1 MKSVGVN
8 AKRAHFLAF
17 LDQVM
22 GGRPAIVVGAS
33 LGASMAVDLWAA
45 RPEAVASLAF
55 LDPGM
60 YTPAPPVVPEPV
72 GRLLIE
78 NVIGADGVRES
89 IAKQAYFE
97 KEAQTDDAIAVG
109 MLHVAR
115 DRWAD
120 DSTAWLLGGG
130 YDVADAVVDLGAAGV
145 PTLTLWGR
153 EDEVIPAGG
162 DAAGGLL
169 TPSPLA
175 SLLGALPATTFR
187 WVERSGHT
195 PHLEQPAVTARA
207 IAAFARGEPV
217 PGDGDASAVV
227 AAAERWE
234 GLRAWAAST
243 ARDAGARASA
253 AMEELLKKDG

>member
-1 MKSVGVN
+1 MY
-8 AKRAHFLAF
+8 KR
-17 LDQVM
+17 QV
-22 GGRPAIVVGAS
+22 V
-33 LGASMAVDLWAA
+33 AA
-45 RPEAVASLAF
+45 
-55 LDPGM
+55 
-60 YTPAPPVVPEPV
+60 
-72 GRLLIE
+72 
-78 NVIGADGVRES
+78 
-89 IAKQAYFE
+89 
-97 KEAQTDDAIAVG
+97 
-109 MLHVAR
+109 
-115 DRWAD
+115 
-120 DSTAWLLGGG
+120 
-130 YDVADAVVDLGAAGV
+130 ADAVVDLGAAGV

-217 PGDGDASAVV
+217 PGDGDAAAVV

-253 AMEELLKKDG
+253 ALQELLKKES